1 MQKLRLTKF
10 RIQHYRSIEDIEI
23 IMPENAPLVLFGPN
37 NAGKSNI
44 LSGIDRLLGER
55 YPTCIEMLDSDYFQR
70 DKLNY
75 PTTIITAEFSEPYYC
90 DKYNRPYSK
99 VTLTYGLDGNISEN
113 LLHDGNKKRLYMTN
127 EERTICQSF
136 LINAERNI
144 QSSFNYS
151 SKYSLLSKFSHHIHA
166 ALTTQHKETL
176 TEAFQKIKA
185 SFEGSQEFK
194 DFFEDFAS
202 SLKGAVKGFVHSLEV
217 DFSAYDPNNYAKSL
231 RIYAKEGDNVRS
243 FEEFGTG
250 EQQVLLMAF
259 VKAYMRVFSSENFIL
274 IIEEPEAHL
283 HPLAQKWLKEYISE
297 MCNSSIQIIIST
309 HSTAFITPEHLN
321 SLVRVY
327 KENNITKVKQL
338 SKEEL
343 CNFCIETGVSS
354 TIVSPDNIEEFY
366 ATKLFTDQ
374 LYGMFA
380 ETILLVEGATEFF
393 TIPEYLKRLGFSLPE
408 HGVEIINCNGKNNI
422 PLLWRIFKAFGYNC
436 YFIFDGDSKTDE
448 NSKCFVGILNND
460 DWEISPEKY
469 VIANE
474 YAYFGKDFENYFR
487 NAIPEYSK
495 KEQYFAQN
503 YHINS
508 KQGKAKAIAQ
518 SIEEIPQ
525 FIYDLKLKLEQF

>member
-1 MQKLRLTKF
+1 MHLTKF
-10 RIQHYRSIEDIEI
+10 RIQHYRSIEDVEI
-23 IMPENAPLVLFGPN
+23 TMPEKAPLVLFGPN

-55 YPTCIEMLDSDYFQR
+55 YPTYIEMLDSDYFQR
-70 DKLNY
+70 NEKMY
-75 PTTIITAEFSEPYYC
+75 PTATITAEFSGFYYS
-90 DKYNRPYSK
+90 DKYKASNIVA
-99 VTLTYGLDGNISEN
+99 VTYKTQPEEH
-113 LLHDGNKKRLYMTN
+113 LLHDGYNNKLYLKKEQRLC
-127 EERTICQSF
+127 CQTF
-136 LINAERNI
+136 LISAERNI
-144 QSSFNYS
+144 QTAFNYS
-151 SKYSLLSKFSHHIHA
+151 SKYSLLSKFSHHIHK
-166 ALTTQHKETL
+166 ALTKDHKDEL
-176 TEAFQKIKA
+176 TEAFRKIKE
-185 SFEGSQEFK
+185 SFEESKEFK

-217 DFSAYDPNNYAKSL
+217 DFSAYDPNNYAKSM

-297 MCNSSIQIIIST
+297 MCNSGIQVIIST

-343 CNFCIETGVSS
+343 CNFCIETGVPSKRIS
-354 TIVSPDNIEEFY
+354 QDNIEEFY
-366 ATKLFTDQ
+366 ATRLFTDQ

-380 ETILLVEGATEFF
+380 ETILLVEGLTEFF
-393 TIPEYLKRLGFSLPE
+393 AIPEYLKRLGFSLPE
-408 HGVEIINCNGKNNI
+408 HGIEIINCNGKNTI
-422 PLLWRIFKAFGYNC
+422 PLLWRIFTAFGYNC
-436 YFIFDGDSKTDE
+436 YFIFDGDSKTEE
-448 NSKCFVGILNND
+448 NSNIFTGILNID
-460 DWEISPEKY
+460 DWEVAPEKY
-469 VIANE
+469 VILDKC
-474 YAYFGKDFENYFR
+474 AYFGKDFESYFR
-487 NAIPEYSK
+487 SAVQEYGEAEK
-495 KEQYFAQN
+495 YFAEN
-503 YHINS
+503 YHIIS

-518 SIEEIPQ
+518 NIDFIPD
-525 FIYDLKLKLEQF
+525 FIKELKDKLEQF